1 MNAKK
6 SQTKELPDNTTTKAN
21 DIKQLKS
28 YSDKSGLYDH
38 LPGSHKITSPLS
50 SSSPLSIVSSLNP
63 GGKITFQQPNTLCAS
78 SYHKQMNQILVNSQ
92 TVQKMAGQNYAA
104 EVSINEQNSDL
115 SNLPMLDSC
124 IYTPDFPTVTYHN
137 NLSVSGKRHIS
148 MSTSQPASKSNNEIN
163 PPLQNTFLPMF
174 WNPNCTWPSI
184 QPSADNSKS
193 FSNREVMQNS
203 EFWKCPALSS
213 GSKSDVPFIF
223 PITLLH
229 SPLITLSEYT
239 QSNQIIYTTASGSSN
254 VTNHLLPLPSQ
265 ITATTIPASTVA
277 APLPIQLT
285 NNTTSGLLSLYLRMS
300 ANLLMQSA
308 KLYESFILSNQTNH
322 HDQYACC
329 SPDSNELENE
339 PLNLEY
345 KPTNTTSRPD
355 YQASSEVLKTEPD
368 IKAGNSI

>member
-104 EVSINEQNSDL
+104 E
-115 SNLPMLDSC
+115 
-124 IYTPDFPTVTYHN
+124 
-137 NLSVSGKRHIS
+137 
-148 MSTSQPASKSNNEIN
+148 PASKSNNEIN